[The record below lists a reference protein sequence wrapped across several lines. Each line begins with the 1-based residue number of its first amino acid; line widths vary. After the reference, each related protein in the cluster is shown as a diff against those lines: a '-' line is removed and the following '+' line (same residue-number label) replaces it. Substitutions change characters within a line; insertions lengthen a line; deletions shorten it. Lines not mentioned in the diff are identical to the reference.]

1 LTDET
6 VSREVFGWDL
16 GELVLV
22 EVEKIVVI
30 VEGFHVELMFVNKE
44 FILFVLDFL
53 CLCLGR
59 LGVVV
64 I

>member
-1 LTDET
+1 MTDET

-30 VEGFHVELMFVNKE
+30 VEGFHVGLMFVNKE

>member
-30 VEGFHVELMFVNKE
+30 VEGFHVGLMFVNKE